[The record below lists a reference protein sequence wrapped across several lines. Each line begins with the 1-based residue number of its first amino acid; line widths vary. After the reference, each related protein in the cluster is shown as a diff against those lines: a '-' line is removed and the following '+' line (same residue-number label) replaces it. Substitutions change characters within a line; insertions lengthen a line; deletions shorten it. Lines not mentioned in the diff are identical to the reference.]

1 MDRAGICR
9 NNRNTTKTDLSLL
22 LECVKFQMK
31 CPESQKQAL
40 LTIHSIC
47 EKREDNVDLLR
58 ELGGVAFLYNLSK
71 SSNVHSHV
79 KETAL
84 FTLGT
89 LAEANVYC
97 KNSLCRKDI
106 FTDIAGHLQEDSSLN
121 KKRVSVYLL
130 FVLVAHN
137 KLGQTLAQTTG
148 CLEILMDLFRSTFPF
163 SAKDNLR
170 TVSQTYQLWTSVSS
184 ALCGSVN
191 NPQNEEGQRI
201 CVAAFPI
208 VKTWLQQISVPS
220 TETFQP
226 ICSFIAMTVSNNSYV
241 QESFAACGGLET
253 LTLALLRVVSAADT
267 SLLSRQLSV
276 VIVKTLSA
284 CITDNSNLAA
294 GLAQYGL
301 VYHLFFLLTSSH
313 LDPDDR
319 LSVLLTIGECTEAS
333 EEHQSQ
339 LVDCGGL
346 PIMITFLTE
355 DSSEEVRKAA
365 TFILHT
371 CKKTMLSLGVQGLVE
386 KQAEYEEPPLNIEEF
401 KNSAREI
408 MRRIELLEKTQLKEI
423 GEEQEDILCPN
434 SAELQPSRSPPV
446 CLPAQKQEAN
456 KSTSILRPIYKS
468 SGNNSSLQLVNSMAE
483 VKKVTSSLIPQ
494 GEETKRSGG
503 NMMRSVKSGG
513 RIGMSSDIW
522 SSEGGSESHMK
533 NNSLFKHPL
542 SVWLTKP
549 KEIRCCYE
557 SQGSNLNENR
567 KIPPEE
573 HSVSNGRCA
582 GCVLTFEEVTSRS
595 FASVQSSCVNSC
607 DMHRVLQEAMERFRM
622 HHFIFGVRQEQKSAT
637 AEHSDTNSARVST
650 TKLHRS
656 CENMCAGT
664 DKSVAS
670 LQQHSWRKYNGV
682 TLTPLYKTTRK
693 AAFPSKKGIGPSLT
707 PLKRP
712 HPREANYQTSG
723 SERRGRNSSEHYAI
737 KDQSKISTDH
747 SSSRRKRQ
755 DFSREE
761 VQHLLSGVRKYG
773 YSWNS
778 ILWSHTFQPGRTNV
792 DLAKKYRRLMRK
804 QKS

>member
-1 MDRAGICR
+1 QVW
-9 NNRNTTKTDLSLL
+9 TTKTDLSLL

-148 CLEILMDLFRSTFPF
+148 CLEILMDLFRYS
-163 SAKDNLR
+163 KDNLR

-371 CKKTMLSLGVQGLVE
+371 CKKTSKCNLF
-386 KQAEYEEPPLNIEEF
+386 NILF
-401 KNSAREI
+401 NLIKKC
-408 MRRIELLEKTQLKEI
+408 LE
-423 GEEQEDILCPN
+423 ILCV
-434 SAELQPSRSPPV
+434 SLQPN
-446 CLPAQKQEAN
+446 C
-456 KSTSILRPIYKS
+456 
-468 SGNNSSLQLVNSMAE
+468 
-483 VKKVTSSLIPQ
+483 
-494 GEETKRSGG
+494 
-503 NMMRSVKSGG
+503 
-513 RIGMSSDIW
+513 
-522 SSEGGSESHMK
+522 
-533 NNSLFKHPL
+533 
-542 SVWLTKP
+542 
-549 KEIRCCYE
+549 
-557 SQGSNLNENR
+557 
-567 KIPPEE
+567 
-573 HSVSNGRCA
+573 
-582 GCVLTFEEVTSRS
+582 CVLTFEEVTSRS

-622 HHFIFGVRQEQKSAT
+622 HHFIFGDRQEQKSAT

-650 TKLHRS
+650 TK
-656 CENMCAGT
+656 
-664 DKSVAS
+664 
-670 LQQHSWRKYNGV
+670 
-682 TLTPLYKTTRK
+682 
-693 AAFPSKKGIGPSLT
+693 
-707 PLKRP
+707 
-712 HPREANYQTSG
+712 
-723 SERRGRNSSEHYAI
+723 
-737 KDQSKISTDH
+737 
-747 SSSRRKRQ
+747 KRQ

>member
-31 CPESQKQAL
+31 CPELQKQAL

-58 ELGGVAFLYNLSK
+58 DLGGVAFLYNLSK
-71 SSNVHSHV
+71 SSNVHSDV

-89 LAEANVYC
+89 LSEANVYC

-106 FTDIAGHLQEDSSLN
+106 FTDIARHLQEDSSLN

-148 CLEILMDLFRSTFPF
+148 CLEILMDLFRSSFPF

-170 TVSQTYQLWTSVSS
+170 TVSQTYQLWASVSS

-226 ICSFIAMTVSNNSYV
+226 ICSFIAMTVSNNY
-241 QESFAACGGLET
+241 
-253 LTLALLRVVSAADT
+253 T

-284 CITDNSNLAA
+284 CITDNPNLAA
-294 GLAQYGL
+294 GLAQYGI

-371 CKKTMLSLGVQGLVE
+371 CKKAMLSLGVQGLVE
-386 KQAEYEEPPLNIEEF
+386 KQAENEEPPLNLEEF

-408 MRRIELLEKTQLKEI
+408 MRRIELLEKTQLKVI

-434 SAELQPSRSPPV
+434 SAELQPSKPPPV
-446 CLPAQKQEAN
+446 CPPAQKQEAN
-456 KSTSILRPIYKS
+456 QTTSILRPIHKN
-468 SGNNSSLQLVNSMAE
+468 SGDNSSLQLVRSMAE
-483 VKKVTSSLIPQ
+483 VKKVTSSWIPQ

-503 NMMRSVKSGG
+503 EVMRSVKSGG
-513 RIGMSSDIW
+513 RIGMSSDVW
-522 SSEGGSESHMK
+522 TSEGGSESQMK

-557 SQGSNLNENR
+557 SQGSNLNENW

-573 HSVSNGRCA
+573 YSVSNGRCA

-622 HHFIFGVRQEQKSAT
+622 HHFIFGVRQEQKSVT

-650 TKLHRS
+650 TKLHRN

-670 LQQHSWRKYNGV
+670 LQQQSWRKHNGV

-693 AAFPSKKGIGPSLT
+693 GTFSSKKGIGPSLT

-761 VQHLLSGVRKYG
+761 VHHLLSGVRRYG

-778 ILWSHTFQPGRTNV
+778 ILWSYTFQPGRTNV

>member
-31 CPESQKQAL
+31 CPELQKQAL

-58 ELGGVAFLYNLSK
+58 DLGGVAFLYNLSK
-71 SSNVHSHV
+71 SSNVHSDV

-89 LAEANVYC
+89 LSEANVYC

-106 FTDIAGHLQEDSSLN
+106 FTDIARHLQEDSSLN

-148 CLEILMDLFRSTFPF
+148 CLEILMDLFRSSFPF

-170 TVSQTYQLWTSVSS
+170 TVSQTYQLWASVSS

-241 QESFAACGGLET
+241 QERFAACGGLKT

-284 CITDNSNLAA
+284 CITDNPNLAA
-294 GLAQYGL
+294 GLAQYGI

-371 CKKTMLSLGVQGLVE
+371 CKKAMLSLGVQGLVE
-386 KQAEYEEPPLNIEEF
+386 KQAENEEPPLNLEEF

-408 MRRIELLEKTQLKEI
+408 MRRIELLEKTQLKVI

-434 SAELQPSRSPPV
+434 SAELQPSKPPPV
-446 CLPAQKQEAN
+446 CPPAQKQEAN
-456 KSTSILRPIYKS
+456 QTTSILRPIHKN
-468 SGNNSSLQLVNSMAE
+468 SGDNSSLQLVRSMAE
-483 VKKVTSSLIPQ
+483 VKKVTSSWIPQ

-503 NMMRSVKSGG
+503 EVMRSVKSGG
-513 RIGMSSDIW
+513 RIGMSSDVW
-522 SSEGGSESHMK
+522 TSEGGSESQMK
-533 NNSLFKHPL
+533 NKSVESTKVTNHMGEKSSLFKHPL

-557 SQGSNLNENR
+557 SQGSNLNENW

-573 HSVSNGRCA
+573 YSVSNGRCA

-622 HHFIFGVRQEQKSAT
+622 HHFIFGVRQEQKSVT

-650 TKLHRS
+650 TKLHRN

-670 LQQHSWRKYNGV
+670 LQQHSWRKHNGV

-693 AAFPSKKGIGPSLT
+693 GTFSSKKGI
-707 PLKRP
+707 
-712 HPREANYQTSG
+712 
-723 SERRGRNSSEHYAI
+723 ERRGRNSSEHYAI

-747 SSSRRKRQ
+747 FSSRRKRQ

-761 VQHLLSGVRKYG
+761 VHHLLSGVRRYG

-778 ILWSHTFQPGRTNV
+778 ILWSYTFQPGRTNV

>member
-1 MDRAGICR
+1 CVSSKAKK
-9 NNRNTTKTDLSLL
+9 TSTKTDLSLL

-31 CPESQKQAL
+31 CPDSQKQAL

-47 EKREDNVDLLR
+47 EKRGNNETRAFRL
-58 ELGGVAFLYNLSK
+58 ELGGVSFLYNLSK
-71 SSNVHSHV
+71 SSNVHSDV

-106 FTDIAGHLQEDSSLN
+106 FIDIAGHLQEDSPLN

-148 CLEILMDLFRSTFPF
+148 CLEILMDLFRYCVVPLML
-163 SAKDNLR
+163 DNLR
-170 TVSQTYQLWTSVSS
+170 TVSQNYQLWTSVSS

-253 LTLALLRVVSAADT
+253 LTLALLRVVSAAGT

-284 CITDNSNLAA
+284 CITDNLSFQQNLSYTVFIP
-294 GLAQYGL
+294 YGL

-313 LDPDDR
+313 FDPDDR
-319 LSVLLTIGECTEAS
+319 LSVLLAIGECTEAS

-355 DSSEEVRKAA
+355 DSSEDVRKAA
-365 TFILHT
+365 TFILQT
-371 CKKTMLSLGVQGLVE
+371 CKKARSFFNLLPFFLLLLFLHGYTRRN
-386 KQAEYEEPPLNIEEF
+386 PLCI
-401 KNSAREI
+401 S
-408 MRRIELLEKTQLKEI
+408 
-423 GEEQEDILCPN
+423 
-434 SAELQPSRSPPV
+434 
-446 CLPAQKQEAN
+446 
-456 KSTSILRPIYKS
+456 
-468 SGNNSSLQLVNSMAE
+468 
-483 VKKVTSSLIPQ
+483 
-494 GEETKRSGG
+494 
-503 NMMRSVKSGG
+503 
-513 RIGMSSDIW
+513 
-522 SSEGGSESHMK
+522 
-533 NNSLFKHPL
+533 
-542 SVWLTKP
+542 
-549 KEIRCCYE
+549 
-557 SQGSNLNENR
+557 
-567 KIPPEE
+567 
-573 HSVSNGRCA
+573 
-582 GCVLTFEEVTSRS
+582 CVLTFEEVTSRS

-607 DMHRVLQEAMERFRM
+607 DMHRVLQEATERFRM
-622 HHFIFGVRQEQKSAT
+622 HRFNFGVRREQKSVT
-637 AEHSDTNSARVST
+637 KEHSDTNSARVST

-656 CENMCAGT
+656 CENMGG
-664 DKSVAS
+664 
-670 LQQHSWRKYNGV
+670 RR
-682 TLTPLYKTTRK
+682 LYSCKL
-693 AAFPSKKGIGPSLT
+693 SC
-707 PLKRP
+707 
-712 HPREANYQTSG
+712 
-723 SERRGRNSSEHYAI
+723 
-737 KDQSKISTDH
+737 KIL
-747 SSSRRKRQ
+747 RRKRQ
-755 DFSREE
+755 DFSGEE
-761 VQHLLSGVRKYG
+761 VHHLLSGVRKYG
-773 YSWNS
+773 YSWNF
-778 ILWSHTFQPGRTNV
+778 ILWSYPFQPGRTNV
-792 DLAKKYRRLMRK
+792 DLAKKYRRLMRQ